1 MMNENLKKRIIGV
14 IILLVAFIVIAPVI
28 FKGSGYND
36 LKYSKI
42 EDQKDITF
50 KYINKAETLNKK
62 DTSKIKKT
70 DIFFE
75 EKIIKEDIVLDDK
88 KNFSNRK
95 SWFIRVGSFSEKAN
109 AKNLLKKLK
118 LIKYQAYIVKIKKDN
133 KNLYVVNVGPY
144 FLASN
149 VKKSYLALVKKK
161 NYSDSY
167 IVESN
172 FKK

>member
-1 MMNENLKKRIIGV
+1 MLKI
-14 IILLVAFIVIAPVI
+14 
-28 FKGSGYND
+28 
-36 LKYSKI
+36 
-42 EDQKDITF
+42 
-50 KYINKAETLNKK
+50 
-62 DTSKIKKT
+62 
-70 DIFFE
+70 
-75 EKIIKEDIVLDDK
+75 
-88 KNFSNRK
+88 
-95 SWFIRVGSFSEKAN
+95 
-109 AKNLLKKLK
+109 
-118 LIKYQAYIVKIKKDN
+118 IKYQAYIVKIKKDN

>member
-50 KYINKAETLNKK
+50 KYIDKAETLNKK

-109 AKNLLKKLK
+109 AKN
-118 LIKYQAYIVKIKKDN
+118 N
-133 KNLYVVNVGPY
+133 
-144 FLASN
+144 
-149 VKKSYLALVKKK
+149 
-161 NYSDSY
+161 
-167 IVESN
+167 
-172 FKK
+172 